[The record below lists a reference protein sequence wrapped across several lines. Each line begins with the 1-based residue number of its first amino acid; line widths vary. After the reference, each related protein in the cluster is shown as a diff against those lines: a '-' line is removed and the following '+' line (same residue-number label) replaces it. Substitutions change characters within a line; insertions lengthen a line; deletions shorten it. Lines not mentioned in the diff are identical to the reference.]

1 MVKGVHDTDSEP
13 LHVGESS
20 DITNDM
26 KQSVSTA
33 FDEMDYSSSE
43 SSSKVC
49 VEFNSGLAFH
59 PDYLIILFCHIPF
72 IVAG

>member
-13 LHVGESS
+13 LHVGEYS

-33 FDEMDYSSSE
+33 FDEMDYYSSQ

-49 VEFNSGLAFH
+49 IEFDSGLAFH
-59 PDYLIILFCHIPF
+59 PDYLIILFSHIPF